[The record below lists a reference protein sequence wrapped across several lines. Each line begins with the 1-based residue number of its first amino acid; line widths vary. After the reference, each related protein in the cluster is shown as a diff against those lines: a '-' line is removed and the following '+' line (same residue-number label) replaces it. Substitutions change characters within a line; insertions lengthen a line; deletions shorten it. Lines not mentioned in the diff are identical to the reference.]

1 MPLNKQKVE
10 VIKVNCDRPVCRPK
24 KFPRMPI
31 MYLELIENKDK
42 IKQDMI
48 NKEYVPPPIE
58 SSDQETQEQGNT
70 DYPEQSENL
79 EDSKN
84 IEIPATAESMLDK
97 DLKEDYKE
105 SEVRNYK
112 NNSENSSKKIREYR
126 EDPPRPKEFDS
137 EDSEHEV
144 NRQSDSDSAKD
155 YRYDSNRQVDPVP
168 DRGHSNY
175 PSDSEDSPDRRKPR
189 DYASDSEGSEDDD
202 ISKKIKKLLKKDRS
216 RDRSAGGTPQSRSRD
231 YSPREGAKPS
241 DGAAMDSS
249 RTDKNPVKDDKSR
262 DRVEIH
268 QPPTLAELKNKGQY
282 VERKTFRNITVPTI
296 NEQEEEDLKREM
308 LFKFELLKKSY
319 KNSNIP
325 EFTIHSDYNTMLKSY
340 NMTLKQVSLD
350 NSVENYKQYLMAGF
364 MLVEFLGSSFLKL
377 DMSGFTQQQMVNMSS
392 YERLL
397 IELGEKS
404 YVPDAKSLPVE
415 LRLLFMILM
424 NAGIFIVTKM
434 IMKKTGSNL
443 SNLFGGGAS
452 RTGINSNTSGFA
464 NTEGSVRPPKRKM
477 NGPNI
482 NVDELPDVNA

>member
-79 EDSKN
+79 EGSKN
-84 IEIPATAESMLDK
+84 IEIPVTAESMLDK
-97 DLKEDYKE
+97 DLKEDYNE
-105 SEVRNYK
+105 SEDRNYK
-112 NNSENSSKKIREYR
+112 NNSENSSKKISEYR
-126 EDPPRPKEFDS
+126 EEPPRPRESDS

-144 NRQSDSDSAKD
+144 NRQSDSDSVKD
-155 YRYDSNRQVDPVP
+155 YRYGKVGSVP

-175 PSDSEDSPDRRKPR
+175 PSDSEDSPGRRNPR

-241 DGAAMDSS
+241 DGAARDSS

-282 VERKTFRNITVPTI
+282 VERKTFRNITAPTI

-443 SNLFGGGAS
+443 ANLFGGAS
-452 RTGINSNTSGFA
+452 RTGMNSNTSGFS

-482 NVDELPDVNA
+482 NVDDLPDVNA